1 MSDSSEI
8 ITSVQ
13 KLSLKTLPFFLKKDF
28 ILCDYLKKIPW
39 QAKFKPLVMRVSL
52 CFQVIGRKQVSA
64 LSSYEII
71 LKYKTRTNVVFKCHS
86 KISSGRVKHSNC
98 FIRKSSRCLLFTLL
112 RVSVHV
118 MYYKVFYSRTFSYAF
133 SLRSSLK

>member
-13 KLSLKTLPFFLKKDF
+13 KLSLKTSPFFLNKDF
-28 ILCDYLKKIPW
+28 FLYDYFKKIPW

-71 LKYKTRTNVVFKCHS
+71 LKYKTRTNVFKCHS
-86 KISSGRVKHSNC
+86 KISSGRVKHPNC
-98 FIRKSSRCLLFTLL
+98 FIRKSSRCLLFALL

-133 SLRSSLK
+133 SLSSLK